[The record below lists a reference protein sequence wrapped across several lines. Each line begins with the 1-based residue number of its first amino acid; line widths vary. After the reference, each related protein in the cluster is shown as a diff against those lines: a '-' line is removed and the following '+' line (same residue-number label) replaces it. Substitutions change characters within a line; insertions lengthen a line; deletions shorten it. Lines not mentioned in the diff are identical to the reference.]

1 MNAPRVVA
9 VGELLWD
16 LLPGGKQ
23 LGGAP
28 GNVAHHA
35 RSLGADVVLVSRVGR
50 DPLGDEALLRLESEG
65 LSVAG
70 VQRDEGAPTGTAAVR
85 IDRDGQPRFELAA
98 DVAWDRI
105 ESPKDVRADAV
116 CFGTLAQRGPV
127 TRRAIRRL
135 LRPGVLRVLD
145 LNLRDPYWSQEVIQR
160 SLALADV
167 VKLSEAELD
176 RCGMPEG
183 DARDRIA
190 RLARRFHLSH
200 VALTRGS
207 RGSLLY
213 SRGEWVEHSGLEVVV
228 EDAVGAGD
236 AFTAALV
243 VGVLKGDPL
252 DRINGTANEVAAY
265 VCTQPGATPRLPAEL
280 RGKVLEEQP

>member
-1 MNAPRVVA
+1 MNPRRIVA
-9 VGELLWD
+9 IGELLWD
-16 LLPGGKQ
+16 LLPGGKK

-50 DPLGDEALLRLESEG
+50 DPLGDEALRRLESEG
-65 LSVAG
+65 LSVAE
-70 VQRDEGAPTGTAAVR
+70 VQRDEGAPTGTAAVQ

-105 ESPKDVRADAV
+105 ESPRDVRADAV

-135 LRPGVLRVLD
+135 LRPGALRVLD
-145 LNLRDPYWSQEVIQR
+145 LNLRDPYWSEEVILS

-176 RCGMPEG
+176 RCGLPAG

-213 SRGEWVEHSGLEVVV
+213 SRGEWVEHSGLEVDV

-265 VCTQPGATPRLPAEL
+265 VCTQPGATPQLPVEL